1 MNYHYTIETSK
12 KFGDAVES
20 VQLETAKIG
29 YRVLHIHDVQANLK
43 EKGFDIQELKIIE
56 ICNAKHAHSL
66 LKQDPKMSL
75 FMPCRISVYIQ
86 ADKTYISAMNTKLI
100 AEMVPGQ
107 NFSALAETVN
117 TDLVTIVTNA
127 NLVPNRAD
135 Q

>member
-1 MNYHYTIETSK
+1 MNYHYTIETK
-12 KFGDAVES
+12 KNFDDAVES
-20 VQLETAKIG
+20 VQSETTKAG

-56 ICNAKHAHSL
+56 ICNAKHANSL

-75 FMPCRISVYIQ
+75 FMPCRISVYVQ
-86 ADKTYISAMNTKLI
+86 ADKTCISAMNTKLI

-107 NFSALAETVN
+107 DFSALADTVN
-117 TDLVTIVTNA
+117 TDLITILTNA
-127 NLVPNRAD
+127 NLEPNQER